1 MDLHF
6 SIVINSVWEQTAAN
20 HASHLNGVLR
30 VGLGLVTLVSG
41 VGKLL
46 DPAGSRQAMSDFG
59 VPSKYVVSATKA
71 LPIVEL
77 ILSATIILDAT
88 SRLSS
93 LALAWLF
100 ACFSLGIANLLR
112 QDKAPPCNCFGA
124 VHSDEVS
131 KWTLLRS
138 VLLAALAFLVHRL
151 PTYALTPGFKSTVL
165 AATLFG
171 AVSYAVVLGVKR
183 QRRLMLSK
191 PAKRLAK
198 GQRVPAT
205 RLWDGRWLEDLLAK
219 DRPTLLLLTSTDCGH
234 CTLLKQWINPWRGR
248 VQESLHI
255 VELQTLDSKQFAD
268 PPQIEGLGRFVFY
281 FSPKEAGRFKS
292 VTPGAFLVD
301 ETGTLLATPVAG
313 RLEIEALVRL
323 TLRQTAVATLGSE

>member
-1 MDLHF
+1 
-6 SIVINSVWEQTAAN
+6 
-20 HASHLNGVLR
+20 
-30 VGLGLVTLVSG
+30 
-41 VGKLL
+41 
-46 DPAGSRQAMSDFG
+46 MSDFG
-59 VPSKYVVSATKA
+59 VPSKYVASATRA
-71 LPIVEL
+71 LPIIEL

-93 LALAWLF
+93 LVLALLF

-138 VLLAALAFLVHRL
+138 VVLATSALLINRL
-151 PTYALTPGFKSTVL
+151 PTYALTPGLKSTVL
-165 AATLFG
+165 AATLF
-171 AVSYAVVLGVKR
+171 AAASYAVVLGVRR
-183 QRRLMLSK
+183 QRRLKLSK
-191 PAKRLAK
+191 PAKRLAE

-205 RLWDGRWLEDLLAK
+205 RLWDGRWLEGVLAN

-234 CTLLKQWINPWRGR
+234 CVLLKQWLNQWRNR
-248 VQESLHI
+248 VQESLHV
-255 VELQTLDSKQFAD
+255 VELQTLDSKQFTD
-268 PPQIEGLGRFVFY
+268 PPQIEGLGRSVFY
-281 FSPKEAGRFKS
+281 FSPKEAARFKS

-301 ETGTLLATPVAG
+301 RTGTLLATPVAG

-323 TLRQTAVATLGSE
+323 TLRENTLAT